1 MHPDDRERTVGEW
14 LKAVRTGAN
23 QYQMEHRLHCRN
35 GTWRWVLSSA
45 TPCRDAT
52 GLIHTWLGT
61 TTDIHE
67 KVTAEEQLRE
77 VQRLQAV
84 GILAGGMA
92 HEVNNMMSVIMGFG
106 ELVLAGIGK
115 DHPQRDDVEE
125 MVRACG
131 RATAVTRQLHA
142 FSRQQVLKPT
152 EVDVNVVVTELTH
165 ALVRLLG
172 SERRLE
178 IVSSPAPLRVVT
190 DRGQIEQVLLNLVLN
205 SRDATSFGDTI
216 VIETSAVELDSAGSP
231 PVEGEPGPYA
241 RLVVRDTGDG
251 MAADVLAHAFEPFF
265 TTKPPGKGAGLG
277 LSMVHGV
284 LKQIGGQVGI
294 ESDPNEGTV
303 VSVYLPMVETEARQ
317 MESVGPGDGAT
328 HETIL
333 VVENETVGRSIAR
346 RVLESRG
353 HTVYQAPNAAAALD
367 FITGRAD
374 EIDLLVTDLVMPQMS
389 GRELAEKIAER
400 APQLPVLF
408 MSGHGEE
415 ELIERGVS
423 LRHAA
428 FIPKPITSDM
438 LTASVRELLAH
449 ARSASR

>member
-14 LKAVRTGAN
+14 VKAVRTGAS
-23 QYQMEHRLHCRN
+23 QYQMEHRLHSRN

-67 KVTAEEQLRE
+67 KVTAEEHLRQ

-106 ELVLAGIGK
+106 ELVLAGIGN
-115 DHPQRDDVEE
+115 DHPQRGDVEE

-142 FSRQQVLKPT
+142 FSRQQVLKTT
-152 EVDVNVVVTELTH
+152 ELDVNAVVTELRH

-172 SERRLE
+172 AERRLE

-216 VIETSAVELDSAGSP
+216 VIETSAVELDSAGLP

-265 TTKPPGKGAGLG
+265 TTSP
-277 LSMVHGV
+277 
-284 LKQIGGQVGI
+284 Q
-294 ESDPNEGTV
+294 
-303 VSVYLPMVETEARQ
+303 AR
-317 MESVGPGDGAT
+317 EPA
-328 HETIL
+328 
-333 VVENETVGRSIAR
+333 
-346 RVLESRG
+346 
-353 HTVYQAPNAAAALD
+353 
-367 FITGRAD
+367 
-374 EIDLLVTDLVMPQMS
+374 
-389 GRELAEKIAER
+389 
-400 APQLPVLF
+400 
-408 MSGHGEE
+408 
-415 ELIERGVS
+415 
-423 LRHAA
+423 
-428 FIPKPITSDM
+428 
-438 LTASVRELLAH
+438 
-449 ARSASR
+449 SASPWFTAF